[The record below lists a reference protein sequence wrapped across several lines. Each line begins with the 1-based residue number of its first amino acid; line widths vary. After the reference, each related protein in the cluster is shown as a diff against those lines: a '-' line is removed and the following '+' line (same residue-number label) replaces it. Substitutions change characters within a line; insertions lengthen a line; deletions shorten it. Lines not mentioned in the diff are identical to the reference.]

1 MFICKESE
9 LQAVSKPLPSINVG
23 NVSSDKN
30 SSRND
35 SDELVQENLD
45 DLESAES
52 EAVPSVNNESKPSFW
67 SMTNGDTACLEEQIT
82 KKCTTWPQNWAE
94 HFLKSLHCYMKAT
107 KKTGNP
113 ANLCPMGGNFTC
125 PKERQMIHSVKEWD
139 LLLLETILIDPSKI
153 IHGTDLLMVP
163 KILSWK
169 MCWESWMCNIECCSE
184 MITFCG
190 T

>member
-52 EAVPSVNNESKPSFW
+52 EAVPSVNNESKPSF
-67 SMTNGDTACLEEQIT
+67 
-82 KKCTTWPQNWAE
+82 
-94 HFLKSLHCYMKAT
+94 
-107 KKTGNP
+107 
-113 ANLCPMGGNFTC
+113 
-125 PKERQMIHSVKEWD
+125 
-139 LLLLETILIDPSKI
+139 
-153 IHGTDLLMVP
+153 
-163 KILSWK
+163 
-169 MCWESWMCNIECCSE
+169 
-184 MITFCG
+184 
-190 T
+190 